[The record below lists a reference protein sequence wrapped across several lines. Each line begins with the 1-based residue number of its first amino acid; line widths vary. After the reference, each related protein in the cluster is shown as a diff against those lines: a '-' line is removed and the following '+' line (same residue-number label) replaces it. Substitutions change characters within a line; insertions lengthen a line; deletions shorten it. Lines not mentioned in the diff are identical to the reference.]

1 MRKGHL
7 RVVVGGQ
14 DVTSRF
20 LPLLISLSITKS
32 GTEATQSAT
41 FTLDDK
47 DATVRFPKTG
57 TPVSIE
63 LGWQGG
69 AMRTFEGEV
78 DTCDWSTDRG
88 SGSVLSVT
96 ARSASLKGKV
106 KQPADRHW
114 EKKKLGQVL
123 DDAAQD
129 AGLSIKVHPSLAS
142 RELEYEAQDNESFLA
157 FADRLA
163 REHGATFAIKGT
175 QAGFVPRNAGV
186 SATGQPLPT
195 IVITRGMVIS
205 ASGLTPVTDRPRF
218 KKKKG
223 RWYDIKRAKQV
234 IEEVETGDDVEPE
247 DVLRF
252 MEPDETS
259 AKTRADSDR
268 VDGARS
274 KGSGSVTI
282 EGEPTAEPEGT
293 AIIDLRAGVDGS
305 YTIASI
311 TDTLDRGSGYTTQIS
326 LGNPQGSAGADRR

>member
-1 MRKGHL
+1 M
-7 RVVVGGQ
+7 
-14 DVTSRF
+14 
-20 LPLLISLSITKS
+20 LISLSITKS

-41 FTLDDK
+41 FTLDNK
-47 DATVRFPKTG
+47 VATVRFPKTG

-88 SGSVLSVT
+88 SGSVLSMT

-114 EKKKLGQVL
+114 ENKTLGQVL
-123 DDAAQD
+123 EDAASD
-129 AGLSIKVHPSLAS
+129 AGLSIKVHPALAN
-142 RELEYEAQDNESFLA
+142 RRLDYEAQDNESFLA

-175 QAGFVPRNAGV
+175 QAGVVPRNAGV
-186 SATGQPLPT
+186 SATGQPLPR

-223 RWYDIKRAKQV
+223 RWYDIEKAKQV
-234 IEEVETGDDVEPE
+234 IEVVET
-247 DVLRF
+247 
-252 MEPDETS
+252 
-259 AKTRADSDR
+259 
-268 VDGARS
+268 
-274 KGSGSVTI
+274 
-282 EGEPTAEPEGT
+282 
-293 AIIDLRAGVDGS
+293 
-305 YTIASI
+305 
-311 TDTLDRGSGYTTQIS
+311 
-326 LGNPQGSAGADRR
+326 

>member
-1 MRKGHL
+1 MRKGHF

-20 LPLLISLSITKS
+20 VPLLISLSITKS
-32 GTEATQSAT
+32 GTEATHSAT

-69 AMRTFEGEV
+69 AMRRFEGEV
-78 DTCDWSTDRG
+78 DTCDWSLDRG
-88 SGSVLSVT
+88 SGSVLTVT

-106 KQPADRHW
+106 KQPTDRHW
-114 EKKKLGQVL
+114 ERTTLGRVL
-123 DDAAQD
+123 EDAAGD
-129 AGLSIKVHPSLAS
+129 AGLSIKVHSSLAG
-142 RELEYEAQDNESFLA
+142 RQLEYEAQDNESFLA

-163 REHGATFAIKGT
+163 REHGATFAIKGS
-175 QAGFVPRNAGV
+175 QAGFVPRNQGV

-195 IVITRGMVIS
+195 IVITRGTVIS
-205 ASGLTPVTDRPRF
+205 ASGLTPATDRPRF

-223 RWYDIKRAKQV
+223 RWYDLHRARQV
-234 IEEVETGDDVEPE
+234 IEEVETGDEVEPE

-252 MEPDETS
+252 MEPDESS

-293 AIIDLRAGVDGS
+293 AIIQLRAGVDGS

-326 LGNPQGSAGADRR
+326 LGNPQGSAGTDSR